1 MIKLLI
7 TVIIIVSS
15 LAGGFYVVYPNY
27 VAYDRQ
33 VEENKILYE
42 EYDNIM
48 RYVVA
53 LKEIEKRIEEN
64 EEDLEKLEKSLPED
78 HDAPS
83 LFLYL
88 EKKIEEN
95 NLKSPQKGNFDVR
108 SYRQKEVNSQGEE
121 EIVDHERIK
130 EVNFDLSLTGEYE
143 DIKSFFKETEKLM
156 RIITIETVNIT
167 TSGHEDP
174 FLEGVTSQ
182 EDEITVSF
190 SAKTYSY

>member
-48 RYVVA
+48 RYVAA
-53 LKEIEKRIEEN
+53 LKEIERRIEEGK
-64 EEDLEKLEKSLPED
+64 EDLGELEKSLPED

-95 NLKSPQKGNFDVR
+95 NLLSAQKGDFNVR
-108 SYRQKEVNSQGEE
+108 SYKYKQINAEGEE
-121 EIVDHERIK
+121 EMVDHDRIK
-130 EVNFDLSLTGEYE
+130 EVTFGLSLTGEYAN
-143 DIKSFFKETEKLM
+143 IKSFFKETEKLM
-156 RIITIETVNIT
+156 RIITVETFNIT
-167 TSGHEDP
+167 GSGHQDP
-174 FLEGVTSQ
+174 FLDDIVSKEGEVT
-182 EDEITVSF
+182 VNF